1 MKENIDMERNPYAS
15 AEESKAALRSIPITP
30 FHIEVLRLIEERGL
44 NEQGVTNAQY
54 VQGIIDICA
63 TLVAEAA
70 SEREACAQLC
80 EQSDRYRGSYF
91 AKKIRA
97 QGKSHDDTET

>member
-1 MKENIDMERNPYAS
+1 MTDNRKEIYAS
-15 AEESKAALRSIPITP
+15 AEESKAVMRSIPITP

-63 TLVAEAA
+63 ALVADVA

-97 QGKSHDDTET
+97 KGKSHDNTET

>member
-1 MKENIDMERNPYAS
+1 MTYAS
-15 AEESKAALRSIPITP
+15 AEESKAVLRDIPVTP
-30 FHIEVLRLIEERGL
+30 AHLEVLRLIEERGL

-54 VQGIIDICA
+54 AQGIIDICA
-63 TLVAEAA
+63 ALVAEAA

-97 QGKSHDDTET
+97 QGKSRDNTET